1 MTLPELLIA
10 LVLFAVVAGAA
21 TRVLRTQQR
30 FLYGTTELGE
40 LRSQLRQAV
49 HVLPA
54 ELRQIAP
61 AAGDM
66 HEWSSTAVKFRSV
79 TGSSVICRQVSGS
92 VVILP
97 GYASA
102 VDDPRALT
110 RWLVTPQPGD
120 SLLVHDERDL
130 GSADDIWRTYE
141 IADVS
146 AASDEEQC
154 DGSDGLPLAVVEARA
169 VRLRLANS
177 VPLSGS
183 IRPGAAV
190 RFFRP
195 VRYALYQSGD
205 GKWYLGAS
213 DCNSTRV
220 PPCSTIQ
227 PVSGPYRSGGNR
239 APGLSLVFED
249 QHGGNLS
256 PGIDD
261 PASVAVVRLI
271 VRGQTSGS
279 WWGRESRS
287 ALEDSLEFTVAMRTR
302 PSDFWAGDR

>member
-30 FLYGTTELGE
+30 FLHGAAALGE

-61 AAGDM
+61 AAGDI
-66 HEWSSTAVKFRSV
+66 HEWSSTAVRFRSV

-102 VDDPRALT
+102 ADDPRAFT
-110 RWLVTPQPGD
+110 TWLVTPQPGD
-120 SLLVHDERDL
+120 SLLVHDEHDL
-130 GSADDIWRTYE
+130 GSADDTWHTYE
-141 IADVS
+141 IAEIGV
-146 AASDEEQC
+146 AAEGEQC
-154 DGSDGLPLAVVEARA
+154 NGPNGLQLKGLENRA
-169 VRLRLANS
+169 VRLRLAHGAS
-177 VPLSGS
+177 LSGS
-183 IRPGAAV
+183 IRPGAPV

-195 VRYALYQSGD
+195 VRYALYQGGD

-213 DCNSTRV
+213 DCNATRV

-227 PVSGPYRSGGNR
+227 PVSGPYRSRDGS
-239 APGLSLVFED
+239 APGLSLIFED
-249 QHGGNLS
+249 QHGGPLS

-261 PASVAVVRLI
+261 PAAVAVVRLM
-271 VRGQTSGS
+271 VRGQAAGN
-279 WWGRESRS
+279 WWGRGSHS
-287 ALEDSLEFTVAMRTR
+287 ALQDSLEFTVAMRTR
-302 PSDFWAGDR
+302 PSALGTGDR